1 MDQPQQPQQ
10 AKKAPMPPAA
20 YTNFLRIAQQGSE
33 FFLAFG
39 QVTQGEKGE
48 PTGAHLVSSLVTTP
62 VHLKAMATAL
72 SQAVAR
78 HEERFGAIAVPEPGA
93 GKAAPSGGAASKAGS
108 YTSGRQRSA
117 PESSPKR
124 ARKG

>member
-1 MDQPQQPQQ
+1 MDQPQQ
-10 AKKAPMPPAA
+10 AKKASMPPAA

-33 FFLAFG
+33 FFLVFG
-39 QVTQGEKGE
+39 QVAQGEKGE
-48 PTGAHLVSSLVTTP
+48 PTGAHVVSSLVTTP

-78 HEERFGAIAVPEPGA
+78 HEKRFGEISAP
-93 GKAAPSGGAASKAGS
+93 APSDGAAAEAGQH
-108 YTSGRQRSA
+108 TSARQRVA

-124 ARKG
+124 ARRG

>member
-1 MDQPQQPQQ
+1 MDQPQP

-39 QVTQGEKGE
+39 QLMHGEKGE
-48 PTGAHLVSSLVTTP
+48 PTGAQLVSSLVTTP

-72 SQAVAR
+72 SQAVEA
-78 HEERFGAIAVPEPGA
+78 HEKRFGKIAVPESGA
-93 GKAAPSGGAASKAGS
+93 GKAARGDGSPAKAGS

-124 ARKG
+124 AQKG